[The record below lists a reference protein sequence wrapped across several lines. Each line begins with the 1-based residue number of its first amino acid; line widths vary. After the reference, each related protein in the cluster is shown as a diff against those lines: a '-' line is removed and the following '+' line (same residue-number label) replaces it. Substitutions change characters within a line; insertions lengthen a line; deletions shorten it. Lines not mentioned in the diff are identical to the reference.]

1 MNVSVFMLDFRNS
14 YLHPQPPSNHS
25 TVWTGALL
33 GKPMQPMERSLLLL
47 PPPRILALSVIV
59 VAAALADPAPAA
71 AFPDKLVPVPA
82 ETNSQRLFETSQCSP
97 QNGL

>member
-1 MNVSVFMLDFRNS
+1 M
-14 YLHPQPPSNHS
+14 
-25 TVWTGALL
+25 
-33 GKPMQPMERSLLLL
+33 
-47 PPPRILALSVIV
+47 SVIV

-71 AFPDKLVPVPA
+71 ASPDELVPVPA